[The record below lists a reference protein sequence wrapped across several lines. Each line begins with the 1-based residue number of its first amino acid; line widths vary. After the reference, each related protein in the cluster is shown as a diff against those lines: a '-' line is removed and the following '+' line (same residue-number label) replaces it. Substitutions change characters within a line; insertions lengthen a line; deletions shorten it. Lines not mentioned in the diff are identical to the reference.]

1 MSDFS
6 RYFLAIIPPVP
17 ISERVMEIKTFFR
30 DQYNC
35 KAPLRS
41 PAHITLHMP
50 FLFKTGKEA
59 ELQTKLKEVALSC
72 PGFKIRLNGF
82 GAFEPRT
89 IFIEVEKNEA
99 LMSFQRDLSAFNR
112 RQLGLFNTNY
122 KDHGY
127 HPHMTVAFRDL
138 KKSLFPQAWSEF
150 REREFEA
157 SFEVSSFWLL
167 KHNGKVWQAHT
178 ECPFYVP
185 PKASLL

>member
-6 RYFLAIIPPVP
+6 RYFLAVIPPAP
-17 ISERVMEIKTFFR
+17 IAERVMEIKTYFR

-50 FLFKTGKEA
+50 FLFKASKEV
-59 ELQTKLKEVALSC
+59 ELLEKLKSAALSWS
-72 PGFKIRLNGF
+72 GFEIVLDGF

-89 IFIEVEKNEA
+89 IFIGVEKNEV
-99 LMSFQRDLSAFNR
+99 LMSFQKDLSVFTR
-112 RQLGLFNTNY
+112 RELGLFNTNY

-138 KKSLFPQAWSEF
+138 KKSLFPKAWGEF
-150 REREFEA
+150 REREFQA
-157 SFEVSSFWLL
+157 NFEVSSFWLL
-167 KHNGKVWQAHT
+167 KHDGKIWHAHT

-185 PKASLL
+185 LKAPLL